1 MDSKEAQNIWKT
13 RVVTLNL
20 RDDDPTLNE
29 DCDCDCACPAQVVVE
44 AKDPLLTESEEF
56 NSLPTILVTMTLPQL
71 SE

>member
-13 RVVTLNL
+13 RVRTLKPG
-20 RDDDPTLNE
+20 DDGPTTSS

-44 AKDPLLTESEEF
+44 AKDPLLTEGDGF

-71 SE
+71 